1 MSNGIYRPWI
11 HGELVMEYKK
21 SLTKMSHP
29 PATVN
34 GESQL
39 KSTASSEVEEYQ
51 EPGELFER
59 FLLLLLLLPITNAL
73 IKVLLL

>member
-21 SLTKMSHP
+21 SLTKMNQP

-34 GESQL
+34 GENQL
-39 KSTASSEVEEYQ
+39 KSTNSINSEVEEYQ
-51 EPGELFER
+51 EPGESEPVNR
-59 FLLLLLLLPITNAL
+59 
-73 IKVLLL
+73 